1 MLVAERIR
9 PGGTRV
15 KLDSTRILSVARY
28 VYDEETHVRNHSHN
42 FYHVLVVTGGCGL
55 LAVNGEKHEACCDD
69 VYFIPPGVCHEITS
83 DPAMPLRTLE
93 WKFYTADSQLDAA
106 LRCIPFRFNG
116 RGTGMKPALEQMV
129 EEAIAGKTLYKEMIT
144 VRSIELLLGLIRIYE
159 AKGEKNGRLYPPRLP
174 ETDIDAAGDDYPAAI
189 AAYIETHYTEP
200 LTLTGLANKFHSSVT
215 RLCGSFRK
223 SYGLSPIQYVNELRL
238 KQVKELLVATDW
250 SVTEI
255 AERVGFGSV
264 HYLSRFFSRRERM
277 SPLEYRQRAKR
288 ARHIPV
294 EERYRIVNYR
304 IETD

>member
-1 MLVAERIR
+1 M
-9 PGGTRV
+9 

-28 VYDEETHVRNHSHN
+28 VYDEETYVRNHSHN
-42 FYHVLVVTGGCGL
+42 FYHVLVVTGGRGL
-55 LAVNGEKHEACCDD
+55 LTVNGEKHEACCDN
-69 VYFIPPGVCHEITS
+69 VHFIPPGVCHEIAS
-83 DPAMPLRTLE
+83 DPALPLRTLE
-93 WKFYTADSQLDAA
+93 WKFYTNDSGLDAA
-106 LRCIPFRFNG
+106 LRCIPFCFNG
-116 RGTGMKPALEQMV
+116 RGTGMKPALERMV

-159 AKGEKNGRLYPPRLP
+159 AVGEKNKRLSPPGLP
-174 ETDIDAAGDDYPAAI
+174 ETDTGAAGADYPASV
-189 AAYIETHYTEP
+189 AAYIEANYSEP
-200 LTLTGLANKFHSSVT
+200 LTLTGLANTFHSSVT

-264 HYLSRFFSRRERM
+264 HYLSRFFSRRERL

-294 EERYRIVNYR
+294 EDRYRIVDHR